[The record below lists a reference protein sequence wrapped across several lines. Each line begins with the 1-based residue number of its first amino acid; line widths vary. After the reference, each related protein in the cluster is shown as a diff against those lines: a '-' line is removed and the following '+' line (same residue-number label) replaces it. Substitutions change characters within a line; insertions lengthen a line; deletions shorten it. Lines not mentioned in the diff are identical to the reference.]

1 MRRTKPPVGWEHVR
15 SCFPMPNELF
25 LFDLSANALA
35 VYVYLLYR
43 ADRRT
48 GQCYPGMPTMARA
61 LHLSRSTVLRC
72 IKALEECGLI
82 VTDQTDIVSKHG
94 IKRNG
99 NLRYTIVPMQQ
110 VMSERQERS
119 LRDKS

>member
-25 LFDLSANALA
+25 LFDLPANALA

-82 VTDQTDIVSKHG
+82 VTEQTDIVSKHG